1 MVARTRVTEERP
13 GEGNDLALDFSWA
26 LVGVLIG
33 VGVSMQD
40 LGFDG
45 PALLAVGVAALV
57 AHRRAL
63 VGPIHLP
70 ALAAP
75 IAIPVLLGVEFF
87 LFVVEL
93 ALPREGGRLT
103 APVVISLIV
112 TACLGAAAVRRRPR
126 WSTTVIFLFVVAYFS
141 LLATWVALFDEPLV
155 DVLVFHRE
163 AVAEASAGKN
173 PYAMTFPDIYPPKW
187 SDRFYGDGVSVGGT
201 LQFGYPYPPLNLAV
215 AALGTVFGDPRLGF
229 LLCLTASVLVLWRL
243 GGAGSGGPAAMLLAF
258 SPVVPNVIYL
268 AWTEPLVLLA
278 FTTTAYAIHRK
289 PSVVPWMFGVFLAA
303 KQYAI
308 LLSPLYLLTMQ
319 RPWRPAAILSRGV
332 RVIGAL
338 LLFTAPLALLDLP
351 AYSWSVLELQFIQPF
366 RPDSLSI
373 LAFVVNNFSWPPP
386 NLHVGAMVL
395 AVLLSTTLVLRFA
408 PQTKIGFAGG
418 VAVVT
423 LSFLLLSKQAFANYY
438 LFALGA
444 AFTAAVEPMTTRSDD
459 SEPARSSSE

>member
-1 MVARTRVTEERP
+1 MVGRTRVTKESP
-13 GEGNDLALDFSWA
+13 GEGDDLALDFSWA

-33 VGVSMQD
+33 IGVSIKD
-40 LGFDG
+40 LGLDG

-70 ALAAP
+70 ALVVP
-75 IAIPVLLGVEFF
+75 IAIPLLLGVEFF
-87 LFVVEL
+87 LFALEL
-93 ALPREGGRLT
+93 DIPRGGGRLT
-103 APVVISLIV
+103 APVVVSLIV
-112 TACLGAAAVRRRPR
+112 TAWLGAAMVGRRLRRP
-126 WSTTVIFLFVVAYFS
+126 TGVILLFLVAYFS

-155 DVLVFHRE
+155 DVLVFHRD
-163 AVAEASAGKN
+163 AVAEAFAGKN
-173 PYAMTFPDIYPPKW
+173 PYTMTFPDIYPPEW
-187 SDRFYGDGVSVGGT
+187 SERFYGDGVSAGGT
-201 LQFGYPYPPLNLAV
+201 LQFGYPYPPPTLAV
-215 AALGTVFGDPRLGF
+215 AALGTVFGDPRYGF

-268 AWTEPLVLLA
+268 AWTEPLVLVA

-303 KQYAI
+303 KQYTI
-308 LLSPLYLLTMQ
+308 LLTPLYLLTMP

-332 RVIGAL
+332 RVIGGL
-338 LLFTAPLALLDLP
+338 LLFTAPLALLDLS
-351 AYSWSVLELQFIQPF
+351 AYSWSVLELQFVQPF

-386 NLHVGAMVL
+386 NLHVVAMVL
-395 AVLLSTTLVLRFA
+395 AVLLSTILVLRFA
-408 PQTKIGFAGG
+408 PETKIGLAGG
-418 VAVVT
+418 VTAVT
-423 LSFLLLSKQAFANYY
+423 LSFLLFSKQAFANYY

-444 AFTAAVEPMTTRSDD
+444 AFTAAVEPMTTHSDD
-459 SEPARSSSE
+459 LEPAR